1 MREII
6 YLVKRNVRLF
16 VRDYGAVF
24 FSVLSMLI
32 VLALM
37 VVFLGSMNSE
47 NLVDMLAE
55 FGGERDTLAD
65 EKNASYLIQVWTL
78 SGILLV
84 NAVTVTLTVMG
95 NMVEDEI
102 KNRLASFYT
111 APISRIKISLGY
123 IFSAWFIG
131 VFMCMLT
138 LVVGEIYM
146 LLCNHPLLSPTDW
159 LKLFL
164 MVVLNVFVYACIAYL
179 LALFVHSAGAWS
191 GLLTVIGTLIGFVGA
206 IYLPMSMLPKG
217 VAKVLK
223 CLPMLHGAAMMREVC
238 TEDAIAK
245 TFAGLP
251 EMAGDVFREQM
262 GICVIINGKEV
273 SLWQQVCFL
282 MFCGI
287 MAAGLAFFITRRRRM
302 KNC

>member
-111 APISRIKISLGY
+111 ASISRIKISLGY

-131 VFMCMLT
+131 VFMCIDRKS
-138 LVVGEIYM
+138 VV
-146 LLCNHPLLSPTDW
+146 
-159 LKLFL
+159 
-164 MVVLNVFVYACIAYL
+164 
-179 LALFVHSAGAWS
+179 
-191 GLLTVIGTLIGFVGA
+191 
-206 IYLPMSMLPKG
+206 
-217 VAKVLK
+217 
-223 CLPMLHGAAMMREVC
+223 
-238 TEDAIAK
+238 
-245 TFAGLP
+245 
-251 EMAGDVFREQM
+251 
-262 GICVIINGKEV
+262 
-273 SLWQQVCFL
+273 
-282 MFCGI
+282 
-287 MAAGLAFFITRRRRM
+287 
-302 KNC
+302 